1 MAFVDDP
8 NKNTEETQVAGAAPL
23 SNEASMAPTAPEQAD
38 MSGSTAPMTSGGST
52 PATTNKKAPKA
63 SSGTFTNIQK
73 YVDKNKPQ
81 AQKMA
86 ESSLEGIRKT
96 QENVKKQQQSA
107 LQDFTTTAQAS
118 GLQNTEQQ
126 VGKLKDYT
134 SQQAGLTTAETPAQM
149 TDRQFQ
155 DIINAKYSG
164 PRNLTETGNIYQ
176 QSLEQ
181 ADKAGRVGELAQSAQ
196 GREQLLRE
204 QNTRGGKQY
213 TQGASQLDNLL
224 LGRQAD
230 QIGQMEAAGRDIGS
244 SRDLMSQLSG
254 QASDVAGQTAE
265 GVAATKNLAR
275 QEFANLAAERQ
286 GQVDSRVGDVIEN
299 WDKLPAHF
307 RETLSKPDG
316 TVDLSKVEA
325 ATLGIQSGEGLYNL
339 SGEDL
344 FGTAENPAVAA
355 ERARLISQGEQGNL
369 SRLQALSNLAQTD
382 EKLYDIGDYFNEDLA
397 GTQSAFD
404 ALNLEGVRDQLSGA
418 EQAFRR
424 DAAIDKVGRG
434 KDYERYKRGWG
445 QSRGKAH
452 ASATQTGN
460 LKDILAA
467 QGYDFG
473 SDIQTEDGSNVDVL
487 KALSEMSKSTQNQ
500 STTEDAPMADFVGED
515 PTDLWSN
522 LLGSEFA
529 DYSNVGGLEAKLAG
543 LSNEQITKTGD
554 AIQDTSRQFE
564 DTMFGGNDTLLGNLT
579 TDPVNLIGKGI
590 SDIGGTIQSG
600 FQDVFGGGKSGAKK
614 KAQAS
619 ADRKA
624 LADLKAKLSGQL
636 QESGFSNR
644 ANVADTEATQAR
656 DVDLMELLKNLDTTN
671 R

>member
-23 SNEASMAPTAPEQAD
+23 SNEAPLAATAPEQAD
-38 MSGSTAPMTSGGST
+38 MGGSAAPMTSGGST

-86 ESSLEGIRKT
+86 ESSLGDIRKT
-96 QENVKKQQQSA
+96 QENVKRQQQSA

-126 VGKLKDYT
+126 VGQLKDYA
-134 SQQAGLTTAETPAQM
+134 SQQAGLTTAETPAEM

-181 ADKAGRVGELAQSAQ
+181 ANKAGRVGELAQSAQ

-204 QNTRGGKQY
+204 QNTLGGRQY
-213 TQGASQLDNLL
+213 TRGASQLDNLL
-224 LGRQAD
+224 LGRQTD
-230 QIGQMEAAGRDIGS
+230 QLAQMEAAGRDIGS
-244 SRDLMSQLSG
+244 SRDLMSQLTG
-254 QASDVAGQTAE
+254 QASTVAGQTAE

-275 QEFANLAAERQ
+275 QEFASIANERQ
-286 GQVDSRVGDVIEN
+286 GQIDSRVGDVIEN

-307 RETLSKPDG
+307 REALSRPDG
-316 TVDLSKVEA
+316 TVDISKVEA
-325 ATLGIQSGEGLYNL
+325 ATLGVQSGEGLYQL

-344 FGTAENPAVAA
+344 FGTAEDPAVVA

-382 EKLYDIGDYFNEDLA
+382 EKLYDIGDYFNQDIA

-404 ALNLEGVRDQLSGA
+404 ALNLEGVRSKLSGA
-418 EQAFRR
+418 EQGFRQ
-424 DAAIDKVGRG
+424 DAGVDQVGRG
-434 KDYERYKRGWG
+434 SDYERYKRGWG

-460 LKDILAA
+460 LKDILSA

-473 SDIQTEDGSNVDVL
+473 SDIQGEDSSNVDVL
-487 KALSEMSKSTQNQ
+487 KALSEMSKSTQQ
-500 STTEDAPMADFVGED
+500 EEIDQEESAVDFIGED
-515 PTDLWSN
+515 PNELWSN

-529 DYSNVGGLEAKLAG
+529 DYSNVGGLESKLAG
-543 LSNEQITKTGD
+543 WTNDQIQKTGEGIYN
-554 AIQDTSRQFE
+554 ASQDFE
-564 DTMFGGNDTLLGNLT
+564 DTVFGGNDTLLGNLT
-579 TDPVNLIGKGI
+579 TDPISMTGDLI
-590 SDIGGTIQSG
+590 SDFGSSVQSG

-614 KAQAS
+614 KAQAG
-619 ADRKA
+619 ANRKA
-624 LADLKAKLSGQL
+624 LADLQAKLSGQL
-636 QESGFSNR
+636 TESGFSNR
-644 ANVADTEATQAR
+644 LNVADTEATQAR
-656 DVDLMELLKNLDTTN
+656 DADLMELLKNLDTTN

>member
-8 NKNTEETQVAGAAPL
+8 NKNVEETQVAGAAPL
-23 SNEASMAPTAPEQAD
+23 SNEAPLAATAPDQAD
-38 MSGSTAPMTSGGST
+38 MGGSAAPMTSGGST

-96 QENVKKQQQSA
+96 QENVKRQQQSA

-126 VGKLKDYT
+126 VGQLRDYA

-181 ADKAGRVGELAQSAQ
+181 ANKAGRVGELAQSAQ

-213 TQGASQLDNLL
+213 TRGASQLDNLL
-224 LGRQAD
+224 LGRQTE
-230 QIGQMEAAGRDIGS
+230 QLGQMEAAGREIGS
-244 SRDLMSQLSG
+244 SRDLMSQLTG
-254 QASDVAGQTAE
+254 QASAVAGQTAE
-265 GVAATKNLAR
+265 GVMATKNLAR
-275 QEFANLAAERQ
+275 QEFASIANERQ
-286 GQVDSRVGDVIEN
+286 GQIDSRVGDVIEN

-307 RETLSKPDG
+307 REALSRPDG
-316 TVDLSKVEA
+316 TVDISKVEA
-325 ATLGIQSGEGLYNL
+325 ATLGVQSGEGLYNL

-344 FGTAENPAVAA
+344 FGTAEDPAVVA
-355 ERARLISQGEQGNL
+355 ERARLISQSEQGNL

-382 EKLYDIGDYFNEDLA
+382 EKLYDIGDYFNQDLA

-404 ALNLEGVRDQLSGA
+404 ALNLEGVRSKLSGA
-418 EQAFRR
+418 EQGFRQ
-424 DAAIDKVGRG
+424 DAGVDQVGRG
-434 KDYERYKRGWG
+434 SDYERYKRGWG
-445 QSRGKAH
+445 KSRGKAH

-460 LKDILAA
+460 LKDILSA

-473 SDIQTEDGSNVDVL
+473 SEIQDEDSSNVDVL
-487 KALSEMSKSTQNQ
+487 KALSEMSKSTRNEEIDQEE
-500 STTEDAPMADFVGED
+500 SAVDFIGED
-515 PTDLWSN
+515 PNELWSD

-529 DYSNVGGLEAKLAG
+529 DYSNVGGLESKLAG
-543 LSNEQITKTGD
+543 WTNDQIQKTGEGVYN
-554 AIQDTSRQFE
+554 ASQDFE
-564 DTMFGGNDTLLGNLT
+564 DTVFGGNDTLLGNLT
-579 TDPVNLIGKGI
+579 TDPISMTGDLI
-590 SDIGGTIQSG
+590 SDFGSSVQSG

-614 KAQAS
+614 KAQAG
-619 ADRKA
+619 ANRKA
-624 LADLKAKLSGQL
+624 LADLQAKLSGQL
-636 QESGFSNR
+636 GSSGFSNR
-644 ANVADTEATQAR
+644 MNVADTEATQAR
-656 DVDLMELLKNLDTTN
+656 DADLMELLKNLDTTN